1 MGSAVDNDGTETYL
15 MVSGVALPF
24 CRFSSEPTVASPPGG
39 LMMALL
45 LSWIASDSIDELR
58 WFATRI
64 DGCRRW
70 AIECD

>member
-1 MGSAVDNDGTETYL
+1 MDNDGTETYL

-39 LMMALL
+39 LMMAVLFG
-45 LSWIASDSIDELR
+45 SIIFDSGDEQR
-58 WFATRI
+58 WFATGI
-64 DGCRRW
+64 DGCGRR